1 MSEPSISPPGKS
13 GGNVLAKAFAVK
25 IKGVPVI
32 LIGIPIV
39 IVGAMVLRSKSPNG
53 DVSGDNS
60 EDTGQPIF
68 LAKST
73 PGNWLAVDPAT
84 GIAYNSD
91 GTAYYAAGE
100 GPETVVSDPAP
111 APPVVT
117 PPATPKQLSA
127 HEKHKA
133 HLAHVTHVAR
143 QQKGT
148 VASGSKVSLVQP
160 KPTTTAKP
168 LPKSTT
174 VKVKSG
180 DTLSAIA
187 KRNGTTVAKLA
198 QLNNI
203 TNVNRIYA
211 GSTLRIR

>member
-1 MSEPSISPPGKS
+1 MSEPSISPPGRS

-73 PGNWLAVDPAT
+73 PGNWLAVDPTT

-117 PPATPKQLSA
+117 PPAATPKQLSA

-133 HLAHVTHVAR
+133 HLAHVAR